1 MLLTGYL
8 HAADATRRLANYGQT
23 NPGKPLWELRAD
35 ELLTTRMPDAPLPPF
50 IWSKADC
57 VALVKVYMYIHIY
70 IYSLLAL
77 PVQHNLTY
85 ADVC

>member
-70 IYSLLAL
+70 IYIVYLRY
-77 PVQHNLTY
+77 QYNIT
-85 ADVC
+85 